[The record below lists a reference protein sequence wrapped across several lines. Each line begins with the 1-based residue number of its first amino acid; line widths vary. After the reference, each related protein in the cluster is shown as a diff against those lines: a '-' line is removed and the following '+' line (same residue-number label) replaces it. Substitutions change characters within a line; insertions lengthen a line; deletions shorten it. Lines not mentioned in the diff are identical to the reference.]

1 MKPRIK
7 DIRMSKGLMQKFVAE
22 RVGMKQQQLSD
33 WEKGIAY
40 PRIDKAIRLAEVLG
54 VSIVDLYEETSKTE
68 EVNDEHN
75 NTN

>member
-7 DIRMSKGLMQKFVAE
+7 EIRISKGLMQKFVAE

-54 VSIVDLYEETSKTE
+54 VTIGELYEETFKTE
-68 EVNDEHN
+68 EKVDEHN
-75 NTN
+75 HSN